1 MSEKAVHLASRLAEI
16 LQKLNTGVT
25 ISVKDLANEFG
36 VSERTIQKD
45 LNERLDPN
53 LIEPLGNGQY
63 RLIPGLLGNLTP
75 KDIKEFSELSGII
88 DLYPD
93 IDDVIRFKIR
103 DSLLVKSTINSACI
117 PAATDFK
124 EINFVITNLLKLKF
138 SYNEKDLIVEP
149 YKLLN
154 HSGIWYLLAKSGDIV
169 KSYCVHKMKKVRRDI
184 HGFEIDK
191 SLITQ
196 IINNPSPWFRE
207 NKIDVVLKVQPDF
220 VTYFTDRNILQDIH
234 SRELLEDGSL
244 IVNLFVN
251 SLEEIKGIIKFWL
264 PKIDVIKPLELKE
277 SIISDIS
284 TFLNK

>member
-25 ISVKDLANEFG
+25 ISVKKLSIEFC

-53 LIEPLGNGQY
+53 LIESLGNGLY

-75 KDIKEFSELSGII
+75 NDIKEFSELSGII

-93 IDDVIRFKIR
+93 IDDVIKFKIR

-117 PAATDFK
+117 PAASDFK
-124 EINFVITNLLKLKF
+124 EINYVITNLLKLKF
-138 SYNEKDLIVEP
+138 NYNEKDLVVEP

-191 SLITQ
+191 SLINQ
-196 IINNPSPWFRE
+196 ILKNPSPWFRE
-207 NKIDVVLKVQPDF
+207 NKVDVVLKVRPDF
-220 VTYFTDRNILQDIH
+220 VQYFTDRNILQDFTSSEI
-234 SRELLEDGSL
+234 LEDGSL
-244 IVNLFVN
+244 IVNLIVN

-264 PKIDVIKPLELKE
+264 PNIDIIKPLELKE
-277 SIISDIS
+277 SILRDIS
-284 TFLNK
+284 NFIK